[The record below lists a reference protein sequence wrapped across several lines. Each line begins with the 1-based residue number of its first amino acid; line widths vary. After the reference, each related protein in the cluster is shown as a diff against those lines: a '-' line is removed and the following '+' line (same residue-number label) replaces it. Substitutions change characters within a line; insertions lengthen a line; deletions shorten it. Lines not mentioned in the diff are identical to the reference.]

1 MLLIFIGPPGAGKGT
16 QSLRLC
22 QRFSIPHLS
31 TGDILRKAKTDG
43 TELGK
48 IVGPIMDSGGLVSD
62 ELMVEVVR
70 ERTSQCDCEKGY
82 MLDGFPRSIPQA
94 SEFDKLLESRRHKL
108 NAVIELHVPYDE
120 LRRRLIGRFHQLKD
134 PRPEDQPEAIE
145 KRLKLFEDITQPLRK
160 YYTERNL
167 LLTVDGI
174 GTPDEVFE
182 RILQGLYRDT

>member
-31 TGDILRKAKTDG
+31 TGDILRKAKSDG

-70 ERTSQCDCEKGY
+70 ERTTQTDCAEGY

-94 SEFDKLLESRRHKL
+94 SEFDKLLERRQQKL

-145 KRLKLFEDITQPLRK
+145 KRLKLFEAITQPLRK